1 MNVQLK
7 EEPAAEGEGDKG
19 GPAFLGIPAAQNPN
33 IPPFTTTNAS
43 ATLVPLFVQFAK

>member
-7 EEPAAEGEGDKG
+7 EDPPAEGGDDKG
-19 GPAFLGIPAAQNPN
+19 AAAFLGIPAAENPN

-43 ATLVPLFVQFAK
+43 

>member
-7 EEPAAEGEGDKG
+7 EDPPAEGVEKSAY
-19 GPAFLGIPAAQNPN
+19 AFPGIPAAENPN

-43 ATLVPLFVQFAK
+43 QTLVPLFVQFAK